1 MSDRVAFLR
10 CQAGKHPDLPLP
22 HGVEVLVGRGPATKV
37 ADSRVS
43 RKQLALVADTQKC
56 RVKVKQRGGNSSV
69 VGGKELVKEGEA
81 VGKHGDKVELVKGS
95 YLYSILFSP
104 PPDAERPKS
113 PKEASTTK
121 SSALQKM
128 AGKRVAEED
137 ISDLI
142 SKGGKITGDPI
153 SKGGKMKGKSG
164 RPWMDETEGR
174 VIHTAGWAEWREIAG
189 GAMIV
194 GTEHGLQGASRVA
207 AFDLDWCV
215 IGTASGKVFPRDL
228 HDWKFL
234 FPEVPGRLK
243 QLIKEGYKVVIISNQ
258 SGIQRG
264 KMTVEDWRTKA
275 TRIKE
280 KLGIPLQVFCSTRD
294 GGYFRKPKPGIW
306 EWLEKYGN
314 SGVEVDRS
322 KSFYVGDAAGRDAGW
337 QTGKKK
343 DFSCSD
349 RLLALNLKM
358 TFRTP
363 EEEFLGRSPT
373 SKYKLPSFQPPVS
386 CHSLIEPPT
395 TLITTHPSLTL
406 MVGIQGS
413 GKSVIAARLEKEG
426 VVVASNDRTGG
437 KEKTIR
443 LADQGLMSGKSV
455 VVDNTHVD
463 KEARKPFID
472 LAKKHQVPV
481 RCFLMT
487 TSHDHA
493 RHNNIFRE
501 LTDPTHT
508 KIKEPLFNQ
517 YRSRFVEPSLE
528 EGFDN
533 IFRVNC
539 VPKFSCSEE
548 EELYNMHLLEK

>member
-1 MSDRVAFLR
+1 MTARVAFLR
-10 CQAGKHPDLPLP
+10 CLAGRHPDLPLP
-22 HGVEVLVGRGPATKV
+22 HGVEVFVGRGPATKV
-37 ADSRVS
+37 ADARCS
-43 RKQLALVADTQKC
+43 RKQLAMVADTQKC
-56 RVKVKQRGGNSSV
+56 RVKIKQKGGNSSV
-69 VGGKELVKEGEA
+69 VDGKELLKEGEV
-81 VGKHGDKVELVKGS
+81 VGKHEDKVELVKGCH
-95 YLYSILFSP
+95 LYSILFSP
-104 PPDAERPKS
+104 PPDAESSQS
-113 PKEASTTK
+113 PKETTPMSSTAK
-121 SSALQKM
+121 SSVALQKA
-128 AGKRVAEED
+128 AGKRAAED
-137 ISDLI
+137 IGDLNNTN
-142 SKGGKITGDPI
+142 K
-153 SKGGKMKGKSG
+153 KMKGNRG
-164 RPWMDETEGR
+164 RPWMDDSEGR
-174 VIHTAGWAEWREIAG
+174 VIHTAGWAEWREIGG

-194 GTEHGLQGASRVA
+194 ATEHGLQGASRVA

-243 QLIKEGYKVVIISNQ
+243 QLDKEGYKVVIISNQ

-264 KMTVEDWRTKA
+264 KMTVDDWRTKA

-306 EWLEKYGN
+306 EWLEKHGN
-314 SGVEVDRS
+314 MGVEVDKS
-322 KSFYVGDAAGRDAGW
+322 KSFYVGDAAGREAGW

-386 CHSLIEPPT
+386 CPILIEPST
-395 TLITTHPSLTL
+395 TLITPRPSLTL

-413 GKSVIAARLEKEG
+413 GKSVLAASLEKEG

-472 LAKKHQVPV
+472 LAKKHKVPV

-487 TSHDHA
+487 TTHDHA

-501 LTDPTHT
+501 LTDPTHA

-517 YRSRFVEPSLE
+517 YRSRFVEPSLD
-528 EGFDN
+528 EGFN
-533 IFRVNC
+533 GIFRVNC

-548 EELYNMHLLEK
+548 EGLYNLHLLEK

>member
-1 MSDRVAFLR
+1 MSNIMSARVAFLR
-10 CQAGKHPDLPLP
+10 CLAGRHPDLPLP
-22 HGVEVLVGRGPATKV
+22 HGVEVMVGRGPATKIV
-37 ADSRVS
+37 DPRCS
-43 RKQLALVADTQKC
+43 RKQLAMVADTQNC
-56 RVKVKQRGGNSSV
+56 RVKVKQKGGNSSV
-69 VGGKELVKEGEA
+69 VDGKELLKEEEA
-81 VGKHGDKVELVKGS
+81 IGKHEDQVELVKGCH
-95 YLYSILFSP
+95 LYTILFSP
-104 PPDAERPKS
+104 PPDTDDSKI
-113 PKEASTTK
+113 PKEATPKCSTV
-121 SSALQKM
+121 LQKK
-128 AGKRVAEED
+128 AGKRTGED
-137 ISDLI
+137 IADMNAR
-142 SKGGKITGDPI
+142 KIKFNR
-153 SKGGKMKGKSG
+153 S
-164 RPWMDETEGR
+164 WMDESEGR
-174 VIHTAGWAEWREIAG
+174 VIHTSGWAEWREIGG
-189 GAMIV
+189 GAMIAA
-194 GTEHGLQGASRVA
+194 TEHGLQGASRVA

-215 IGTASGKVFPRDL
+215 IGTASGKVFPKDL

-234 FPEVPGRLK
+234 FAEVPGRLK
-243 QLIKEGYKVVIISNQ
+243 QLTKEGYKVVIISNQ
-258 SGIQRG
+258 SGIHRG
-264 KMTVEDWRTKA
+264 KMTIDDWRTKA

-306 EWLEKYGN
+306 EWLEKHGN
-314 SGVEVDRS
+314 SGVKVDRS
-322 KSFYVGDAAGRDAGW
+322 KSFFVGDAAGREAGW
-337 QTGKKK
+337 QAGKKK

-349 RLLALNLKM
+349 RLLALNLDM

-386 CHSLIEPPT
+386 SSALIEPPT
-395 TLITTHPSLTL
+395 TLVTPRPSLTL

-413 GKSVIAARLEKEG
+413 GKSVIASRLENEG

-443 LADQGLMSGKSV
+443 LVDQGLMSGKSV

-463 KEARKPFID
+463 KEARKPFMD
-472 LAKKHQVPV
+472 LAKKHNVPV

-487 TSHDHA
+487 TAHDHA

-528 EGFDN
+528 EGFDG

-539 VPKFSCSEE
+539 VPKYIFPIISNASFFS
-548 EELYNMHLLEK
+548 